1 MALEAINEIKEAEKK
16 AEMII
21 SEAKQNAK
29 EIVSG
34 ATKEAD
40 IKYDEIISEAKAK
53 ANNLLNAAL
62 EEGNSNAEPILKIG
76 EKEIEAILNIFKHFF
91 FKSKSIILF
100 LQFTKNFIGF

>member
-62 EEGNSNAEPILKIG
+62 EEGNSNTEPILKIG
-76 EKEIEAILNIFKHFF
+76 EKEIEAIRNMSQDLKDNAINIVVERIVKIHGN
-91 FKSKSIILF
+91 S
-100 LQFTKNFIGF
+100 